1 MVKRSITCIS
11 LLFIGCGISY
21 FCVDKAYNITDS
33 SNNEL
38 LIDKYFK
45 NEVKSNNK
53 TEIKQNKLSKEE
65 YIAVLQI
72 PKIDFKRGLYKESSP
87 ENRLSKNIIFLNS
100 SDMPDKNN
108 SRVIIVGHSGAPSNA
123 YFKNLY
129 KLVINDK
136 LILYYDNYK
145 YTYKVTDIYE
155 IKKTGTL
162 ALESNKGAKT
172 LTLVTCKGLDRQ
184 IVIVSTLTKEEK
196 LI

>member
-21 FCVDKAYNITDS
+21 FCIDKKNEVKNMK
-33 SNNEL
+33 NNEL
-38 LIDKYFK
+38 LIDNYFNKEK
-45 NEVKSNNK
+45 NSSNSNLEK
-53 TEIKQNKLSKEE
+53 TKKIDE
-65 YIAVLQI
+65 YVAILQI

-87 ENRLSKNIIFLNS
+87 ENKISKNIVFLDS

-108 SRVIIVGHSGAPSNA
+108 SRIIIVGHSGAPSNA

-129 KLVINDK
+129 KLVINDI
-136 LILYYDNYK
+136 LILYYDDYK

-162 ALESNKGAKT
+162 ALESNKETKT

-184 IVIVSTLTKEEK
+184 LVIVSTLTKEEK

>member
-1 MVKRSITCIS
+1 MNFNKE
-11 LLFIGCGISY
+11 
-21 FCVDKAYNITDS
+21 KNS
-33 SNNEL
+33 SNSNVEKTKK
-38 LIDKYFK
+38 ID
-45 NEVKSNNK
+45 
-53 TEIKQNKLSKEE
+53 E
-65 YIAVLQI
+65 YVAILQI

-87 ENRLSKNIIFLNS
+87 ENKISKNIVFLDS

-108 SRVIIVGHSGAPSNA
+108 SRIIIVGHSGAPSNA

-129 KLVINDK
+129 KLVINDI
-136 LILYYDNYK
+136 LILYYDDYK

-162 ALESNKGAKT
+162 ALESNKETKT

-184 IVIVSTLTKEEK
+184 LVIVSTLTKEEK